1 MNSICYCFGYGQ
13 ETANRIFRSDL
24 SCDVPGESPQACR
37 IVGLEITENSR
48 LRKNDPRKEAVAWLL
63 RKKTPTG
70 LEWISARLEMGS
82 RANVSRAVC
91 RTEEMEEGSLMS
103 WKTEFQKMY
112 GCAH

>member
-1 MNSICYCFGYGQ
+1 MHDEN
-13 ETANRIFRSDL
+13 EASDL
-24 SCDVPGESPQACR
+24 LQQACR
-37 IVGLEITENSR
+37 IAGLNLKEAGQ
-48 LRKNDPRKEAVAWLL
+48 LKKNDPRKEAVAWFL
-63 RKKTPTG
+63 RKKTPMG

-91 RTEEMEEGSLMS
+91 RVEGAKAGAIKK